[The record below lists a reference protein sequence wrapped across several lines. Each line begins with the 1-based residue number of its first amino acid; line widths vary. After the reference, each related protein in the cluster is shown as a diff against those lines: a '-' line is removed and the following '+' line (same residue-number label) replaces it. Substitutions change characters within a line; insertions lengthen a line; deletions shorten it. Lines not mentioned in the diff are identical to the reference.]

1 MLSKLPSY
9 LRYHRRRWG
18 LTQRELAY
26 LLGLKSGSAI
36 SRIERNVIRPSLAI
50 ALACQVLFDA
60 PLLELFPGTFSVI
73 EGALVERAEELSD
86 RLQRS
91 VERATEAKSELIAKI
106 LARAATSVHV

>member
-1 MLSKLPSY
+1 MISKLPSY

-36 SRIERNVIRPSLAI
+36 SRIERNLVQPSLAI

-60 PLLELFPGTFSVI
+60 TLLELFPEAFSAI
-73 EGALVERAEELSD
+73 ESTIVERAGELSD
-86 RLQRS
+86 RLQLS
-91 VERATEAKSELIAKI
+91 VERAAEAKIEHIRSAP
-106 LARAATSVHV
+106 ARAAVQPDI

>member
-1 MLSKLPSY
+1 MISKLPSY

-36 SRIERNVIRPSLAI
+36 SRIERNVVQPSLAI

-60 PLLELFPGTFSVI
+60 PLMELFPGAFSAI
-73 EGALVERAEELSD
+73 ESAMVERAGELSD
-86 RLQRS
+86 RLQRG
-91 VERATEAKSELIAKI
+91 VERATEAKNELIENI
-106 LARAATSVHV
+106 LTRVVASLHA